1 MRYES
6 VGRGFESLPSHQKM
20 PQDRKVLRLFCLSAS
35 ACTVSARSVHGPGF
49 CAGSR
54 SAVGVQG
61 AGGKAAGIA
70 TQDEVQELAGAAA
83 ASGIRLTDQTPAGCT
98 VYADQS
104 LLLIN
109 LIGNSIKYGVPG
121 GPAYKYAAHPEQK
134 GPVSHEKRNT
144 KKLHCTCKFRP

>member
-1 MRYES
+1 M
-6 VGRGFESLPSHQKM
+6 
-20 PQDRKVLRLFCLSAS
+20 
-35 ACTVSARSVHGPGF
+35 HGPGF
-49 CAGSR
+49 CAESR

-98 VYADQS
+98 VYANQS

-109 LIGNSIKYGVPG
+109 LIGNSIKYGVPD
-121 GPAYKYAAHPEQK
+121 GPAYKYAVHPEQK

-144 KKLHCTCKFRP
+144 KKLHRTCKFRP

>member
-1 MRYES
+1 M
-6 VGRGFESLPSHQKM
+6 
-20 PQDRKVLRLFCLSAS
+20 
-35 ACTVSARSVHGPGF
+35 HGPGF

-121 GPAYKYAAHPEQK
+121 
-134 GPVSHEKRNT
+134 
-144 KKLHCTCKFRP
+144 L